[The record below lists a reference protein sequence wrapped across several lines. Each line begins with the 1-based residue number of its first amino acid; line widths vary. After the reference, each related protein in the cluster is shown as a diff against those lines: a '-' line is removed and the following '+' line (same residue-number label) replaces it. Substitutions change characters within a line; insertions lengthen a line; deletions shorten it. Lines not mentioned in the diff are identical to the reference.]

1 MEAEA
6 PADER
11 DGRREVSFYRRSGL
25 GYYSLRLRN
34 SRGPAA
40 RTFRSQTESL
50 GCRPLDLKHP
60 FCLALTPGSAD
71 WTCFRPG
78 PIVQAPTRFT
88 LNLQEPT
95 RIPVISLT
103 CETRGGTSVQFTLKT
118 SGGTPL
124 SPRTGRR
131 NRGASD
137 ELKFNKPH
145 AYTILEEF
153 SGRNPA
159 RVWGGFHTSSGA
171 ARRFNLVF
179 PSIGGSDHR
188 LAPSSDR
195 TSSIGLLEHNDGER
209 HLLQSSLHQLTL
221 KMPTWDP

>member
-1 MEAEA
+1 MRGTAG
-6 PADER
+6 ER
-11 DGRREVSFYRRSGL
+11 CRSIGDQVSGTTAYACGTRGARCWNLSISDRKLGL
-25 GYYSLRLRN
+25 R
-34 SRGPAA
+34 
-40 RTFRSQTESL
+40 QT
-50 GCRPLDLKHP
+50 LDLKHP
-60 FCLALTPGSAD
+60 FFLALTPGSAD

-103 CETRGGTSVQFTLKT
+103 CETGGGTSVQFTLKT

-124 SPRTGRR
+124 SPGTGRR
-131 NRGASD
+131 NRCASD

-159 RVWGGFHTSSGA
+159 RIWGVFHTSSGA

-179 PSIGGSDHR
+179 PSIGGSDRR

>member
-1 MEAEA
+1 M
-6 PADER
+6 
-11 DGRREVSFYRRSGL
+11 
-25 GYYSLRLRN
+25 
-34 SRGPAA
+34 
-40 RTFRSQTESL
+40 
-50 GCRPLDLKHP
+50 
-60 FCLALTPGSAD
+60 
-71 WTCFRPG
+71 
-78 PIVQAPTRFT
+78 
-88 LNLQEPT
+88 
-95 RIPVISLT
+95 
-103 CETRGGTSVQFTLKT
+103 QFTLKT

-131 NRGASD
+131 NRCASD